1 MKKIALIIAMIVLS
15 ITLFGC
21 SSSSRNYSSSG
32 SSYKGGYGAP
42 KSGESLSDYI
52 QREDP
57 DLWNSMEER
66 WNGLDN

>member
-1 MKKIALIIAMIVLS
+1 MKKITLIIVMIVLS
-15 ITLFGC
+15 ITLSGC
-21 SSSSRNYSSSG
+21 SSSSSSFG

-42 KSGESLSDYI
+42 KPGESISDYI

-66 WNGLDN
+66 WNSLDN